1 MVGKVA
7 QREQK
12 LKQQVAE
19 LQIMIDETKRQEQ
32 VSEIVDT
39 DFFRDL
45 QAKAQRIRRDFQA
58 AGTARTGESTGADA
72 AKPAAEESAG
82 EAAEGS
88 KPEAE

>member
-19 LQIMIDETKRQEQ
+19 LQIMIDESKRQEQ
-32 VSEIVDT
+32 VQEIVDT

-45 QAKAQRIRRDFQA
+45 QAKARTMREDFA
-58 AGTARTGESTGADA
+58 ARGSTSSQSQSSSD
-72 AKPAAEESAG
+72 E
-82 EAAEGS
+82 
-88 KPEAE
+88 